1 MAETLTRYDYR
12 RFGSPE
18 RYVPQPRDK
27 ASGLGS
33 TDSEQVPQQTGTP
46 AEEPAEFT
54 GIRSRSRF
62 LAEPVPPVVGHGGA
76 TAGGVRP
83 MPTLPEPNLD
93 TQFGVQPD
101 LVQPP
106 RRAQMPARAERG
118 ASLGQTTLLLERI
131 RALVFVRS
139 RRPGGEKP
147 PGPAIGG
154 PGGGITRA
162 SDLIR
167 WSDFGV
173 VPGKI
178 NRRYTMRREFMQGAQ
193 LFLGLRGTQAKRG
206 ATSTSPVRMLPPRV
220 SRLTDRRLPGSFGQ
234 TTQVLEG

>member
-1 MAETLTRYDYR
+1 MAETLTTFDYR
-12 RFGSPE
+12 RFGAPE
-18 RYVPQPRDK
+18 RYVPVPRDK

-33 TDSEQVPQQTGTP
+33 TDSEQVPQQAGTP
-46 AEEPAEFT
+46 VEEPAEFT

-62 LAEPVPPVVGHGGA
+62 MPEPVPPVIGHGGA

-83 MPTLPEPNLD
+83 AATLPEPNLD
-93 TQFGVQPD
+93 TQFESQAA

-106 RRAQMPARAERG
+106 RRAQMPARAERM
-118 ASLGQTTLLLERI
+118 ASLGQNTPLLERI

-139 RRPGGEKP
+139 RQLGGEKP

-154 PGGGITRA
+154 VGGGITRA
-162 SDLIR
+162 SDLPR

-173 VPGKI
+173 VRGKV
-178 NRRYTMRREFMQGAQ
+178 NRRYTMRREFMQNAQ
-193 LFLGLRGTQAKRG
+193 TFLGLRGAQSKR
-206 ATSTSPVRMLPPRV
+206 ASASTSPVRMLPPRV

-234 TTQVLEG
+234 TTEVVG